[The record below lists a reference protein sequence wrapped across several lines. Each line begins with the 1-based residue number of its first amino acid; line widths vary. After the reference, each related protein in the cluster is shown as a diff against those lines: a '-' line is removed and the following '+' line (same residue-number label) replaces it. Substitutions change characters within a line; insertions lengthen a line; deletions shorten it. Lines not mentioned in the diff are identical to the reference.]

1 MLIKQKDDVSS
12 TAGDSVNQIGKQC
25 IVIGNNVLWI
35 VKLGEWY
42 PDWIVEQ
49 PIYHD
54 AGSNEIRNGCVI
66 ELHVIPSL
74 GNIYL
79 LYVHNIV

>member
-1 MLIKQKDDVSS
+1 MWYWFSNTPWDFQWVTLFTVGE
-12 TAGDSVNQIGKQC
+12 AV
-25 IVIGNNVLWI
+25 
-35 VKLGEWY
+35 LGEWY

-79 LYVHNIV
+79 IYVRNKV